1 MCRAVDRFT
10 HKFSEPLFNFPLHF
24 TLFVAFACFPQTTTG
39 TPDYSEAIPL
49 FYRDLLSQH
58 LVMDAKVTALLLP
71 QGLDSTE
78 DLEKDISSI
87 RLKLEKAR
95 DAKHVLLIPQ
105 LLKKLEKRQDL
116 KRKIDGESCDAS
128 LFHKVPFGLMS
139 N

>member
-1 MCRAVDRFT
+1 
-10 HKFSEPLFNFPLHF
+10 
-24 TLFVAFACFPQTTTG
+24 
-39 TPDYSEAIPL
+39 
-49 FYRDLLSQH
+49 
-58 LVMDAKVTALLLP
+58 MDAKVTALLLP

-95 DAKHVLLIPQ
+95 NAKHVLLIPQ

-116 KRKIDGESCDAS
+116 KRKIDGEPCDTS
-128 LFHKVPFGLMS
+128 LFHNVPFGLMS